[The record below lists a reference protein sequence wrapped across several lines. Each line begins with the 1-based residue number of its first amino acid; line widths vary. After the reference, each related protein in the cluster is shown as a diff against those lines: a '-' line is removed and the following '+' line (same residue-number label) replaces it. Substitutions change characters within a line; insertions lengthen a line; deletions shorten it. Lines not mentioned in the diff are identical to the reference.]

1 MLEQGALICLSYDGL
16 LMQDSA
22 QHKRGVGAPDKLGGK
37 RASRR
42 ARGIASAAS
51 FSSSARPRSMPC
63 LVRSESFRGILDVS
77 VEAQVH
83 VLRPQRPTIP
93 LPLSAYHLEASST
106 AFDLGRD
113 GNGNGTAESWIDP
126 PNPKQ
131 TRLRQRP
138 PRRASPASNERGR
151 LVTWAPCRRRE
162 KTRREL
168 WPRSQPRSN
177 TLP

>member
-1 MLEQGALICLSYDGL
+1 MLEQGALICLSYDAL

-22 QHKRGVGAPDKLGGK
+22 QHKRGLGAPDKVGGK

-83 VLRPQRPTIP
+83 VLRPQRPTIS

-126 PNPKQ
+126 FKGRKSDGGQ
-131 TRLRQRP
+131 D
-138 PRRASPASNERGR
+138 PRSPVLHRAVKRGR
-151 LVTWAPCRRRE
+151 LAQAGRT
-162 KTRREL
+162 
-168 WPRSQPRSN
+168 SN
-177 TLP
+177 SEPLCSSR